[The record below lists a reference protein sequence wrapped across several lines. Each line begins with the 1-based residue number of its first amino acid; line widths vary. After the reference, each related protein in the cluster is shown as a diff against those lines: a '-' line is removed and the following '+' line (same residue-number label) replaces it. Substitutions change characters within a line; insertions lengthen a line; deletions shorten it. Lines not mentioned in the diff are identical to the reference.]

1 MSMDTILS
9 IVSNLGFP
17 IACVIG
23 LGWYVKYISDKH
35 SNEMT
40 SIMDKHEKEIDKLRD
55 SHEKQTKEL
64 KESFDKNTGVLTEL
78 VIWLK
83 SSFKGGNEK

>member
-1 MSMDTILS
+1 MDTFAS
-9 IVSNLGFP
+9 IVSNIGFP

-23 LGWYVKYISDKH
+23 LGWYVKYITDKH
-35 SNEMT
+35 SKET
-40 SIMDKHEKEIDKLRD
+40 ELLVSKHESEITKLQE

-64 KESFDKNTGVLTEL
+64 KESFDKNTSVLTEL

-83 SSFKGGNEK
+83 SSFKGGNNND

>member
-1 MSMDTILS
+1 
-9 IVSNLGFP
+9 
-17 IACVIG
+17 
-23 LGWYVKYISDKH
+23 
-35 SNEMT
+35 
-40 SIMDKHEKEIDKLRD
+40 MDKHEKEIDKLRD

-64 KESFDKNTGVLTEL
+64 KESFDKNTSVLTEL

>member
-1 MSMDTILS
+1 MDTFAS
-9 IVSNLGFP
+9 IVSNIGFP

-23 LGWYVKYISDKH
+23 LGWYIKYITDKH
-35 SNEMT
+35 SKET
-40 SIMDKHEKEIDKLRD
+40 ELLVSKHESEVTKLQE

-64 KESFDKNTGVLTEL
+64 KESFDKNTSVLTEL

-83 SSFKGGNEK
+83 SSFNKGGNE

>member
-1 MSMDTILS
+1 MDTIKD
-9 IVSNLGFP
+9 IITNVGFP

-35 SNEMT
+35 SKET
-40 SIMDKHEKEIDKLRD
+40 ELLVSKHEIEIDKLRD

-64 KESFDKNTGVLTEL
+64 KESFDKNTSVLTEL

-83 SSFKGGNEK
+83 SSFNKGGNE

>member
-1 MSMDTILS
+1 METITN
-9 IVSNLGFP
+9 IVTNVGFP

-35 SNEMT
+35 SKETELLIN
-40 SIMDKHEKEIDKLRD
+40 KHESEVTKLQE

-64 KESFDKNTGVLTEL
+64 KESFDKNTSVLTEL

-83 SSFKGGNEK
+83 SSFNKGGNEK

>member
-1 MSMDTILS
+1 MDTFAS
-9 IVSNLGFP
+9 IVSNIGFP

-23 LGWYVKYISDKH
+23 LGWYVKYITDKH
-35 SNEMT
+35 SKEMQT
-40 SIMDKHEKEIDKLRD
+40 IMDKHETEVDKLRE

-64 KESFDKNTGVLTEL
+64 KESFDKNTSVLTEL

-83 SSFKGGNEK
+83 SSFNKGGNE

>member
-1 MSMDTILS
+1 MDTIKD
-9 IVSNLGFP
+9 IITNVGFP

-35 SNEMT
+35 SKET
-40 SIMDKHEKEIDKLRD
+40 ELLVSKHEIEIDKLRE

-64 KESFDKNTGVLTEL
+64 KESFDKNTSVLTEL

-83 SSFKGGNEK
+83 SSFNKGGNE

>member
-1 MSMDTILS
+1 MDTVLGVI
-9 IVSNLGFP
+9 SNLGFP

-23 LGWYVKYISDKH
+23 LGWYVKYITDKH
-35 SNEMT
+35 SKEMT
-40 SIMDKHEKEIDKLRD
+40 TIMDKHETEVDKLRE

-64 KESFDKNTGVLTEL
+64 KESFDKNTSVLTEL

-83 SSFKGGNEK
+83 SSFKGGNNND